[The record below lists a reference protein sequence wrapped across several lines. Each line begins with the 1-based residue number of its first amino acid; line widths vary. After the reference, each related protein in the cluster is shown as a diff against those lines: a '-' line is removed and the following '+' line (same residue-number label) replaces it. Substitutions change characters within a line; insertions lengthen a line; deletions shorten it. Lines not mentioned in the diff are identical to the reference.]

1 MQHEQENGRYWKR
14 LLQWMVSVSFLQQ
27 VSNGYTHVMHDLL
40 HDLAQSL
47 SKQDCFRLEDDKMTE
62 IPCTVRHLSVC
73 VESMIQHKQSICR
86 LHHLRTVI
94 CIDPVIDDINDVFN
108 QVLQRLKKLRVLYLS
123 LYNKSKLPESI
134 GELKHLRYLNIIRS
148 LVSEL
153 PRSLCTLYHLQF
165 LQFSDKLHSL
175 PEVHCNLS
183 NLRHLGMYVDIWAQY
198 TNQIGK
204 FLT

>member
-1 MQHEQENGRYWKR
+1 MYGIEELIHLWVAEGFVDSCNMSKRMEDIGRDYFNGWSLFHSFNKFRMDIPMLCMISFMIWHSHSRNKTASDWK
-14 LLQWMVSVSFLQQ
+14 M
-27 VSNGYTHVMHDLL
+27 
-40 HDLAQSL
+40 
-47 SKQDCFRLEDDKMTE
+47 
-62 IPCTVRHLSVC
+62 
-73 VESMIQHKQSICR
+73 
-86 LHHLRTVI
+86 
-94 CIDPVIDDINDVFN
+94 
-108 QVLQRLKKLRVLYLS
+108 VLQRLKKLRVLYLS